1 MSEHGKCGVINLFF
15 NKPCSSGT
23 RKTETAKAQHKT
35 GTVKEMLTKNV
46 IANVDR
52 HFQLQSWSDLLI
64 YSSVYLETVR
74 QLSNF
79 HLEKQI
85 ADTYIVLL
93 LFIHRGLGTTQFVS
107 RGKKFQVPFCRE
119 N

>member
-52 HFQLQSWSDLLI
+52 HF
-64 YSSVYLETVR
+64 
-74 QLSNF
+74 
-79 HLEKQI
+79 
-85 ADTYIVLL
+85 
-93 LFIHRGLGTTQFVS
+93 
-107 RGKKFQVPFCRE
+107 
-119 N
+119 